1 MIIYCVLIV
10 SYMFQ
15 QEKLANDRARKSVE
29 LKKIKTHTD
38 REKKEHVQKANFRR
52 YYWIQ
57 LMCVIICLM
66 RL

>member
-1 MIIYCVLIV
+1 
-10 SYMFQ
+10 MFQ